1 MAIQIRLTAGGRLV
15 FRENIDRNG
24 PALTL
29 AFADRAGFVGL
40 LNSLTSA
47 GDEVVTQ
54 GRFRRIADF
63 TQNPVG
69 VFTTEADA
77 DAFVT
82 AKGAGFTKRVQGS
95 SVDGFGWIVT
105 QD

>member
-1 MAIQIRLTAGGRLV
+1 MAIQIRLTAGRLV

-24 PALTL
+24 PALSL
-29 AFADRAGFVGL
+29 AFGDRAAFRTA
-40 LNSLTSA
+40 LNSLTNNGA
-47 GDEVVTQ
+47 EVITQ

-63 TQNPVG
+63 TQDPVG

-95 SVDGFGWIVT
+95 SADGFGWIVT
-105 QD
+105 RD

>member
-1 MAIQIRLTAGGRLV
+1 MAIQIRLTGGRLV

-24 PALTL
+24 PVLSL
-29 AFADRAGFVGL
+29 AFGDRGAFRTA
-40 LNSLTSA
+40 LNSLTND
-47 GDEVVTQ
+47 GDEVVTT
-54 GRFRRIADF
+54 GRFGRIADF
-63 TQNPVG
+63 TQKPVG

-82 AKGAGFTKRVQGS
+82 AKGAGFTKRVQGE

>member
-1 MAIQIRLTAGGRLV
+1 MAIQIRLTPANRLV

-24 PALTL
+24 PALSL
-29 AFADRAGFVGL
+29 GFADRAGFITL
-40 LNSLTSA
+40 LESLTNA

-82 AKGAGFTKRVQGS
+82 AKGAGFTKRPQGA

>member
-1 MAIQIRLTAGGRLV
+1 MAIQIRLTAGRLV

-24 PALTL
+24 PALSL
-29 AFADRAGFVGL
+29 AFGDRAVFRTA
-40 LNSLTSA
+40 LNSLA
-47 GDEVVTQ
+47 NDGDEVITQ

-82 AKGAGFTKRVQGS
+82 AKGAGFTKRRQGA